1 MPLAGFEEWLQLN
14 AVKVTSSNRMVSI
27 KYKRPKDAVYRT
39 GDGKLSIHFESAEEF
54 VGNVFGTAV
63 TLKEMASVS
72 LRFSKALVLEDLIAQ
87 YQLLED
93 LLLILT
99 GSDRALEWPWIV
111 ARKFEQYRSVDFRGE
126 LTRDFH

>member
-1 MPLAGFEEWLQLN
+1 
-14 AVKVTSSNRMVSI
+14 MVSV
-27 KYKRPKDAVYRT
+27 KYKRPKDAVYPT
-39 GDGKLSIHFESAEEF
+39 SDGKLSIHFESALDSS
-54 VGNVFGTAV
+54 GAVFGTAV

-99 GSDRALEWPWIV
+99 GSDSRLRMAVDCGAQVRTIPALFPE
-111 ARKFEQYRSVDFRGE
+111 AREHRGGIAA
-126 LTRDFH
+126 